1 MGKIRILGLL
11 NEESKPDQFNEMAT
25 SCHPKDKGGIYP
37 MWIRVEYT
45 NGEHNPPHAHLY
57 DPSKRPSKTTLIT
70 KFLITPNPPGKNDTI
85 PVMKG
90 KPPVP
95 PKYSGL
101 IKDWAKDK
109 DRWGINNWL
118 GLLRDWDG
126 LEKTFKR

>member
-1 MGKIRILGLL
+1 MIIVKEDIPQ
-11 NEESKPDQFNEMAT
+11 NFNEMAT
-25 SCHPKDKGGIYP
+25 SCHPKDNGGRYP

-57 DPSKRPSKTTLIT
+57 SPDQRPSKKSLIT
-70 KFLITPNPPGKNDTI
+70 KFLITSRAPGRNDEV

-95 PKYSGL
+95 NNYADL
-101 IKDWAKDK
+101 IKNWALDHDK
-109 DRWGINNWL
+109 WGINNWL

-126 LEKTFKR
+126 LEKTFRK